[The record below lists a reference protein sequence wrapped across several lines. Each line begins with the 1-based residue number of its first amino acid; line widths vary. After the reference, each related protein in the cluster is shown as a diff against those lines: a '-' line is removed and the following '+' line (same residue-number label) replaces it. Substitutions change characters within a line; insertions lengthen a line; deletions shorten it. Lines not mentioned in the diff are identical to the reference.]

1 MNLNPTLFFQVF
13 MIAIV
18 GAGLGFAALVVWH
31 ILRKRPQ

>member
-1 MNLNPTLFFQVF
+1 MNLNLTLFAQAF

-18 GAGLGFAALVVWH
+18 GAGLGFAGLVVWH

>member
-1 MNLNPTLFFQVF
+1 MNLNLTLFSQVF

-18 GAGLGFAALVVWH
+18 GAGLGFAGLVVWH